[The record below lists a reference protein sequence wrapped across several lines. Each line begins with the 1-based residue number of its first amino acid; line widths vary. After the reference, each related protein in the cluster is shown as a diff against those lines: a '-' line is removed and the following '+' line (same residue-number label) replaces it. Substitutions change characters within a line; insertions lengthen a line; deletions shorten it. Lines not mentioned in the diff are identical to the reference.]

1 MKSAFKI
8 SLKPGEKIYINGAV
22 VRVERKTTLE
32 FLNDVNFL
40 LESHVLQVDEAT
52 TPLRQLYFIA
62 QIMLMNPAG
71 ADEARE
77 MFRKSLSMLL
87 AGFESGE
94 ICARLKDIDRL
105 VWEGEVFE
113 ALRAIRALYPAEAA
127 ALADASLRDNCDISP
142 ARTFARAVGE

>member
-8 SLKPGEKIYINGAV
+8 SLKPGEKIYVNGAV

-113 ALRAIRALYPAEAA
+113 ALRAIRALYSAEAA

>member
-71 ADEARE
+71 ADQARE

>member
-71 ADEARE
+71 ADQARE

-87 AGFESGE
+87 AGFESAE
-94 ICARLKDIDRL
+94 ICTRLKDIDRL

-113 ALRAIRALYPAEAA
+113 ALRAIRALYSAEAA
-127 ALADASLRDNCDISP
+127 ALADASLRDNRDISP

>member
-8 SLKPGEKIYINGAV
+8 SLKPGEKIYVNGAV

-87 AGFESGE
+87 AGFESAE

>member
-71 ADEARE
+71 ADQARE

-87 AGFESGE
+87 AGFESAE
-94 ICARLKDIDRL
+94 ICTRLKDIDRL

-113 ALRAIRALYPAEAA
+113 ALRAIRALYSAEAA

>member
-8 SLKPGEKIYINGAV
+8 SLKPGEKIYVNGAV

>member
-8 SLKPGEKIYINGAV
+8 SLKPGEKIYVNGAV

-87 AGFESGE
+87 AGFESAE
-94 ICARLKDIDRL
+94 ICTRLKDIDRL

-113 ALRAIRALYPAEAA
+113 ALRAIRALYSAEAA
-127 ALADASLRDNCDISP
+127 ALADASLRDNRDISP